1 MDTSKNGSCGKRPGV
16 MLYYD
21 MVEPILSLRDSE
33 KGRLL
38 MAIVAYSREST
49 EPEFTGRLALAW
61 GYIQPKLDRDAEAYE
76 STRIQRKYATFCR
89 ERSKK
94 KLAKIP
100 MEAWLEMTEEERKTM
115 LSEDIGK
122 HRADDSDDC
131 RYPTGKGKRNGNR
144 NGKGD
149 GNGDGNGKGDGNTSV
164 SSAAAADTASPLAAA
179 AAERK
184 LKRLHGELGQGV
196 VNLSEYHIDRL
207 LEQMGLEM
215 FDYYVKKL
223 SDFILKND
231 ASVKNHYGTILR
243 WWQEDNGL

>member
-1 MDTSKNGSCGKRPGV
+1 MDTSKNGGCGKRPGV
-16 MLYYD
+16 MLYFE
-21 MVEPILSLRDSE
+21 MVDPLRDLRDAE
-33 KGRLL
+33 KGRML
-38 MAIVAYSREST
+38 MAIIEYAKDGT
-49 EPEFTGRLALAW
+49 LPGFTGRLALAW
-61 GYIQPKLDRDAEAYE
+61 GFIKPKLDRDAQAYD
-76 STRIQRKYATFCR
+76 SIKVQRKYATFCR
-89 ERSKK
+89 EISKR
-94 KLAKIP
+94 KLPKISF
-100 MEAWLEMTEEERKTM
+100 EAWLGMTEEERQSM
-115 LSEDIGK
+115 ISGSIGS
-122 HRADDSDDC
+122 HRADDFDDS
-131 RYPTGKGKRNGNR
+131 RYPTTATAGTIATAGTTDTTGTTDRN
-144 NGKGD
+144 
-149 GNGDGNGKGDGNTSV
+149 TAIT
-164 SSAAAADTASPLAAA
+164 AAAAVTGNTASDPAAA